1 MRISARLVPGFRRA
15 APRRPGD
22 CAVAEAFTDTEARC
36 LRECIAPMAHT
47 HIRDSIEAQTGRS
60 TLLLIGTL
68 MGGLLV
74 VNAFIAQYVYDSPQH
89 SDIFALI
96 GAVMLGTPLFVHA
109 IKHLISGHMHM
120 DELVAMAILAAIAI
134 GDYKEAGVIA
144 FFMTISTLIETRTAL
159 GARASIESLI
169 RLTPTRAH
177 RVEPDGREVEVD
189 AGLLKPGDIIRVRPG
204 DNIAADGVVLSG
216 ESTVN
221 QANIT
226 GESIPAD
233 KTVNDEVFNGTVN
246 LTGAL
251 TIRVTRAGA
260 DTTLGR
266 VRDLILDAEHTRIP
280 LMRLIDQY
288 SAWYTPTIL
297 MLAGIVL
304 FFKANSDGME
314 RAITMLVVA
323 CPCALVLA
331 TPTAMVAALSCAARL
346 GILVKNVVTLEAARN
361 ISAVMFDKTGTL
373 TTGELSV
380 TQMKPAPG
388 VGGSDLL
395 QAAASADQMSR
406 HPTAK
411 ALTAVARRARLTLQQ
426 PEKFE
431 EVSGKGVAAVVGGH
445 EILVGRATW
454 LADRGVNLDLLQDP
468 EFGEPEG
475 LSVLHVAR
483 DGRLIGWIGLEDRTR
498 DEARGAIE
506 ELQALGVRALTM
518 VTGDKWSVARR
529 VAGEMGC
536 SDVYAEVLP
545 AQKLDIVDQL
555 RRRGHT
561 VAVIGDGVND
571 APALAAGDLGIAMGA
586 AGSDVAIHS
595 ASIALMNNDLRRIP
609 FLIRLSRA
617 TTAVIWQN
625 LLFGVAFIVLLL
637 ALGAMGK
644 ISPMIAAFLHTVAG
658 GFVIFNSAR
667 LVRFGE
673 HLNLTPHNPR
683 RPAAPAEAAHQVSPA
698 ALPATA

>member
-1 MRISARLVPGFRRA
+1 
-15 APRRPGD
+15 
-22 CAVAEAFTDTEARC
+22 
-36 LRECIAPMAHT
+36 MAHS

-74 VNAFIAQYVYDSPQH
+74 VNAFIARYVFDSPQH

-96 GAVMLGTPLFVHA
+96 GALMLGTPLFVHA
-109 IKHLISGHMHM
+109 IKHLIAGHMHM

-177 RVEPDGREVEVD
+177 RVEPDGHEVEVD

-204 DNIAADGVVLSG
+204 DNIAADGVVISG

-233 KTVNDEVFNGTVN
+233 KGVNDEVFNGTVN
-246 LTGAL
+246 LTGVL
-251 TIRVTRAGA
+251 TIRVSRAGA

-266 VRDLILDAEHTRIP
+266 VRDLILDAEQTRIP

-388 VGGSDLL
+388 VNGSDLL

-411 ALTAVARRARLTLQQ
+411 ALTAVARRARLALQQ

-431 EVSGKGVAAVVGGH
+431 EVSGKGVAAVVGGR

-468 EFGEPEG
+468 EFREPEG

-506 ELQALGVRALTM
+506 ELHALGVRALTM

-555 RRRGHT
+555 RRRGNT

-571 APALAAGDLGIAMGA
+571 APALARATVGIAMGA
-586 AGSDVAIHS
+586 AGSDVALET
-595 ASIALMNNDLRRIP
+595 ADVALMADDLRGLP
-609 FLIRLSRA
+609 AVIRLSRRVA
-617 TTAVIWQN
+617 AIIRQNVALSLLTKAVFMA
-625 LLFGVAFIVLLL
+625 LAVAGVATLWMAVFADVGVSLL
-637 ALGAMGK
+637 
-644 ISPMIAAFLHTVAG
+644 
-658 GFVIFNSAR
+658 VIFNGMRPLALRRRS
-667 LVRFGE
+667 E
-673 HLNLTPHNPR
+673 TP
-683 RPAAPAEAAHQVSPA
+683 AS
-698 ALPATA
+698 